1 MPLLG
6 YGKKWQN
13 FESVIKKAMTA
24 CEESGFRIQ
33 DHFTDASK
41 GITGGK
47 GSIQYVK
54 DYYLSKYACYLIA
67 MNGDP
72 RKSEIALAQT
82 YFAVSTHAYQMHQL
96 REEQEKRL
104 AMRLKVSESYKQLA
118 EAAQQ
123 SGVNSE
129 TFGLFV
135 DAGYLGLHRHTVEEL
150 KAKKGVP
157 GGEDYLDNITREE
170 LSAID
175 FKNVLTEGKLTQ
187 EQVSGL
193 DNAMQTHYFVGGEVR
208 KAIEAVHRPMPEDLP
223 SAPSIHKMVEER
235 RRVRRKQL
243 RGKVQQDQGDQETL
257 F

>member
-1 MPLLG
+1 MILHIDLSAFMEVVASEGRYEAMAQSPDFDSIKQTNMYGEEYWSARDLMPLLG
-6 YGKKWQN
+6 YAKKWQN
-13 FESVIKKAMTA
+13 FEGVIKKAMTA

-41 GITGGK
+41 GIAGGK
-47 GSIQYVK
+47 GSIQRVK

-67 MNGDP
+67 MNGDS

-82 YFAVSTHAYQMHQL
+82 YFAVSTHAHEMHQL

-104 AMRLKVSESYKQLA
+104 QMRLKVSESYKQLA

-150 KAKKGVP
+150 NTKKEILEV
-157 GGEDYLDNITREE
+157 EDYLDNITRK
-170 LSAID
+170 D
-175 FKNVLTEGKLTQ
+175 
-187 EQVSGL
+187 
-193 DNAMQTHYFVGGEVR
+193 
-208 KAIEAVHRPMPEDLP
+208 
-223 SAPSIHKMVEER
+223 
-235 RRVRRKQL
+235 
-243 RGKVQQDQGDQETL
+243 
-257 F
+257 